1 MSTLPAAGERELV
14 EQAKTDP
21 NSFGELYDRHFPRI
35 YRFVFSRVRD
45 QSAAED
51 ITSEVFFK
59 ALRNIQRYQYG
70 GPFSAWLYQI
80 ALNAV
85 TDHYRARRGDVELE
99 AASMVAQSGPSTA
112 DQVVRRDLSRRIW
125 DKVDRLPKQ
134 QRAAMI
140 LKFGEDLKI
149 DEIAIILG
157 KSPGA
162 VKLLLHRATGRL
174 RGELAEVEVMA

>member
-1 MSTLPAAGERELV
+1 MTTSPIREEQDLV
-14 EQAKTDP
+14 ERAKIEAEG
-21 NSFGELYDRHFPRI
+21 FGALYDRHFPRI

-59 ALRNIQRYQYG
+59 ALRNIKRYEST

-99 AASMVAQSGPSTA
+99 AATDVAQPGPSTA
-112 DQVVRRDLSRRIW
+112 EEAIRRDLSRRIW
-125 DKVDRLPKQ
+125 ERVDRLPKH

-149 DEIAIILG
+149 SEIAVILG
-157 KSPGA
+157 KSSGA
-162 VKLLLHRATGRL
+162 VKLLLHRATERL
-174 RGELAEVEVMA
+174 RGEMAEVQV